1 MTDTPRLWDRRA
13 DETPKSYAAFLAYV
27 ALGARRSVR
36 EAAHQNHIKTTSTGE
51 ISSVDDTTVRTWLGW
66 SARHKWV
73 SRSLARD
80 EWIARTSDDQ
90 IVSNVT
96 ACKLALTT
104 RALDYLTANDGAD
117 FLRAARALSLH
128 FPPIQRVADVSERI
142 EDLSDIPDAD
152 IERMKAI
159 RDARA
164 REKRTD
170 KFGGIMAPC
179 SRASGWPHSP
189 KTTSCAARR
198 SSSPTD
204 GATPGLQPSRTSKR
218 HRDRGHQ
225 YRPAA
230 PVSPHGMES
239 RTRPAG
245 TPCRDPGHGTVRP
258 AATAQRR
265 LTFLTMSNFGVKNAR
280 CLHPSYVRA

>member
-1 MTDTPRLWDRRA
+1 MTDTQRPWDRLPT
-13 DETPKSYAAFLAYV
+13 ETPKSYAAFRAYV

-36 EAAHQNHIKTTSTGE
+36 EAARQHCVKTA
-51 ISSVDDTTVRTWLGW
+51 SSGPKNTTVKHWLRW

-152 IERMKAI
+152 IARMKTI
-159 RDARA
+159 RDTARA
-164 REKRTD
+164 
-170 KFGGIMAPC
+170 
-179 SRASGWPHSP
+179 
-189 KTTSCAARR
+189 
-198 SSSPTD
+198 
-204 GATPGLQPSRTSKR
+204 
-218 HRDRGHQ
+218 
-225 YRPAA
+225 
-230 PVSPHGMES
+230 
-239 RTRPAG
+239 
-245 TPCRDPGHGTVRP
+245 
-258 AATAQRR
+258 
-265 LTFLTMSNFGVKNAR
+265 KNEQTN
-280 CLHPSYVRA
+280 LEE